1 MPASDAYKA
10 PFPTLAELSPASGA
24 CGPVYRCEYSP
35 KDDPTLGGITNL
47 AENFAVAVEKFSS
60 RPCLGFRRP
69 GPDGAA
75 GPYEFLSYTEV
86 GALVA
91 AAHAGYQ
98 ATGLGPGDKLG
109 VIGLNCVEWMV
120 ALQGINRMN
129 GCCVPLYDTLG
140 DSAVQYVV
148 KHSEA
153 KMVLAQGSKLPLV
166 VKAVAGLGAAQ
177 LSAGVVYWG
186 EGPQEAVKA
195 LETAGLR
202 VQRWEELLAAGRAAP
217 VAAQRV
223 TPEDLCTI
231 MYTSGTT
238 GDPKGVML
246 THRAVVATI
255 AGVQAFLRKAKEAL
269 GPSDVFL
276 SYLTLAHILDRVVE
290 EFMLHV
296 GGSIGY
302 FQGDIR
308 KIMADIDALKPTLF
322 AGVPRVFERIY
333 SGVQDQPDTSPHTL
347 WGQPVVTVMR
357 GWSAAAA
364 AAAVCGLWSC
374 MAPVVV
380 LAPPQLKKGGAV
392 KNMVFNLAYYRKLY
406 YIKAGY
412 RHDKVK
418 GQGQGQG
425 QAGWLPGPGP
435 EPGWLRHCKSLRP
448 AHKQLEL
455 GVAAA
460 AAGRATWT
468 AAKVSHHQVQ
478 QHALD
483 EELEQQQQGRAREG
497 ASIVSDL
504 LVFNKIKNKLGGR
517 VRVILTG
524 GAPLSPQIEEFLRV
538 TMCAPVVQGYGLT
551 ETCAASFISYPYA
564 IDQAGTVGPPMPH
577 TELRLEAVPEMGY
590 DPLGSPP
597 RGEVCIRSKAQFQGY
612 YKNAELTQEAVD
624 ADGFFHTGDIGELE
638 PSGALK
644 IIDRKKNLFK
654 LSHGEY
660 IAVERIENV
669 YKNCPLVEMLW
680 VYGNSFESCLV
691 AVVVPKEDALRKLAA
706 DKGVEG
712 ADAMPLKE
720 LCRKDAMVAAVLGEL
735 KAEGKSAKL
744 KGFEE
749 IKAVLLE
756 TVPFSPEND
765 LMTPSFKL
773 KRAPLLKHYQPAIK
787 AMYDKV
793 RAAGGAGA

>member
-98 ATGLGPGDKLG
+98 ASGLGPGDKLG

-120 ALQGINRMN
+120 ALQHPVLAMNDTRLQGINRMN

-166 VKAVAGLGAAQ
+166 VKAVAGLGATQ

-186 EGPQEAVKA
+186 EGPQEAVKKLRSHEPHVPRVALLPLQA
-195 LETAGLR
+195 LEAAGLR

-333 SGVQDQPDTSPHTL
+333 SGVQDQ
-347 WGQPVVTVMR
+347 
-357 GWSAAAA
+357 
-364 AAAVCGLWSC
+364 
-374 MAPVVV
+374 
-380 LAPPQLKKGGAV
+380 LKKGGAV

-412 RHDKVK
+412 RHDK
-418 GQGQGQG
+418 
-425 QAGWLPGPGP
+425 
-435 EPGWLRHCKSLRP
+435 
-448 AHKQLEL
+448 
-455 GVAAA
+455 
-460 AAGRATWT
+460 
-468 AAKVSHHQVQ
+468 
-478 QHALD
+478 
-483 EELEQQQQGRAREG
+483 

-504 LVFNKIKNKLGGR
+504 LVFNKWVGQGLGPDSPQGRGSIRDVVSQAVLRHRANGIKTKLGGR

-597 RGEVCIRSKAQFQGY
+597 RGEVCIRSKAQFEGY

-669 YKNCPLVEMLW
+669 YKNCSLVEMLW

-735 KAEGKSAKL
+735 KAEGKAAKL

-756 TVPFSPEND
+756 HVPFSPEND